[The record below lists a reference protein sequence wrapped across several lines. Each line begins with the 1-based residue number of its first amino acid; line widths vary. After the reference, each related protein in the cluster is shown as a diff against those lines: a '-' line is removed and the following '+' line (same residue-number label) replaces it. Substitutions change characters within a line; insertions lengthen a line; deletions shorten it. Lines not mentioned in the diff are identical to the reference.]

1 MSTKSTEATKKA
13 SVTQDELN
21 KAVLEAREQGK
32 IAGRIEVGEWIEANL
47 VGGAKENPYT
57 TFFPQLAK
65 HLKEGKR
72 L

>member
-1 MSTKSTEATKKA
+1 MSTKPTDATKKA
-13 SVTQDELN
+13 LVTQDELG
-21 KAVLEAREQGK
+21 KAALEAREQGE
-32 IAGRIEVGEWIEANL
+32 IAARIEVGEWIEANL

-65 HLKEGKR
+65 RLKEGKR